1 MKTKTITKP
10 YFLKL
15 PKTYAAEEI
24 IAAGGTTAFGKQ
36 TGYDPK
42 KFYDIKGEGLSN
54 EEIEQAL
61 KMLSK

>member
-1 MKTKTITKP
+1 LLSFKQP

-15 PKTYAAEEI
+15 PKTYTAEEI

-42 KFYDIKGEGLSN
+42 KFYDLKGEGLSN

-61 KMLSK
+61 KMLLK